1 MAIYESIARHPP
13 PIARA
18 TGTEGRR
25 LPPLGIKVL
34 NFSIIKRISFKKIS
48 QEIVYA
54 NVIELINM
62 PNPKDAQ
69 STVSERQSG
78 MRF

>member
-1 MAIYESIARHPP
+1 M
-13 PIARA
+13 
-18 TGTEGRR
+18 
-25 LPPLGIKVL
+25 GIKVL